1 MNYHPAPVPRST
13 SREVRL
19 FVCATLLAATACPLF
34 AQSPASPPPSATN
47 SAQPESEVI
56 VLTPFTVTSSS
67 DVGFVAASSL
77 AGGRI
82 ATALKDTPVAY
93 SVITSEFLEAF
104 NLTDVAQAAAWTV
117 NSSSDV
123 SDGTGSA
130 FGTTSVGTL
139 KLRGSGV
146 NSPTRNFFPY
156 VVTPDS
162 FNLDRVDFARGP
174 NAVLFGAGG
183 IGGTVNSVTKQALTG
198 KNLQSA
204 RLQVGSWNKF
214 RLTGDVNLPFA
225 GKKGAVRVNVM
236 RDTAETWRQNEWAEK
251 WGTSIALKYKITP
264 RLTFRLEGE
273 ITKREEARALT
284 AMRDRLS
291 SWDGVT
297 TFNGQLPVALTQAQR
312 AAAGVSGPTA
322 MRWVTNASFP
332 SGTLLNFGNLY
343 TTDAL
348 GQNATLANTG
358 RINGV
363 PIRTPGFSLQNTA
376 VVDDYTG
383 IPADRWAAALRGSP
397 YFTVPTREQT
407 PLWSSDVP
415 TYEEEGKD
423 LAAYLNYQ
431 LGNHF
436 FIEVAAD
443 MNTGDKIGNT
453 AARRGL
459 EEVYIDIN
467 QTLPNGAANPNFL
480 HPYTEFMEY
489 RNIRN
494 DDVKNFR
501 TQMVYS
507 REFEKGWLQG
517 KMNLSVMGGVNIE
530 RNEARALTLL
540 LPLSSA
546 RVGAGGAAQNFT
558 GLDARAWVDNDEYSQ
573 FGVYTRLYLDQE
585 NKNYQPADAT
595 PLTITNPVTGA
606 TETIT
611 PRWMYDTRRVD
622 NNRDG
627 LRKYKFFQ
635 TAGNFD
641 LFKNKLVLIGAFR
654 RDFAMLQDRR
664 VVQPGDESSGW
675 DGTTITFRD
684 AAPDDYFNLLYNPKN
699 SAGVITGPAQVAATR
714 PRTRVNSVNLGQP
727 QYANDRFQDDFD
739 SPVLYPI
746 VNTFTVGGVVNVK
759 SWLGLYGNKSR
770 TFSLTPPQTQVD
782 GTLSPPTASEGQDY
796 GIRFT
801 LPNGRVALSIGGF
814 TSFQARESFNMPFN
828 FRTSY
833 NQIADAPVVGDLS
846 PGGRNIRDVAPLPD
860 NVYSTRTRD
869 VSGYEMDLTA
879 NLSPNWRLMLN
890 VGKTVGEYRDQSP
903 DIIAY
908 FGTQD
913 AVTRQIL
920 ADAGVLIDAQNN
932 ASINPALNNPLLINV
947 GRVTTAVNGWNTL
960 QDVVIPNTV
969 SIPQPIT
976 GNSKWVGNVATDY
989 RFRRGILKGVRLGAG
1004 LNYRG
1009 PMVLGYRGS
1018 DTIVDPNNPAA
1029 AIDDPTVDATTPV
1042 MSPAQY
1048 KVIASLSYTFK
1059 LKHNR
1064 SLQLDLNIDNV
1075 LDESEPVYSTAF
1087 GGQSA
1092 TYLRPRTDISSPARV
1107 TVPGLFSYVTPRN
1120 YTLSAKLN
1128 F

>member
-1 MNYHPAPVPRST
+1 MNHPTPVTPPTHSKAGLL
-13 SREVRL
+13 VL
-19 FVCATLLAATACPLF
+19 AALLASTVCPL
-34 AQSPASPPPSATN
+34 
-47 SAQPESEVI
+47 SAQTAATPEPATDAPAKTEADVM

-123 SDGTGSA
+123 SDGTGSG
-130 FGTTSVGTL
+130 FGTTTVGTL

-146 NSPTRNFFPY
+146 NAPTRNFFPY

-183 IGGTVNSVTKQALTG
+183 IGGTLNSVTKQALIG
-198 KNLQSA
+198 KNIQSA
-204 RLQVGSWNKF
+204 RLQVGSWNKL

-225 GKKGAVRVNVM
+225 GKKGAVRINVL
-236 RDTAETWRQNEWAEK
+236 RDTSDTWRENEWMEK
-251 WGTSIALKYKITP
+251 WGASVAFKYNLTK
-264 RLTFRLEGE
+264 RLSFRLEGE
-273 ITKREEARALT
+273 VTKREEARALT

-322 MRWVTNASFP
+322 MRWVTNGNFP
-332 SGTLLNFGNLY
+332 GGTLLNFGNLY

-348 GQNATLANTG
+348 GQNGTLANTG

-363 PIRTPGFSLQNTA
+363 PIITPGFSLQNTA

-383 IPADRWAAALRGSP
+383 IPADRWAAAQRGSP
-397 YFTVPTREQT
+397 FFTLPTREQT

-431 LGNHF
+431 LGNHL
-436 FIEVAAD
+436 FIEIAGD
-443 MNTGDKIGNT
+443 MNTGNKIGNT
-453 AARRGL
+453 AVRRGL
-459 EEVYIDIN
+459 EEIYIDIN
-467 QTLPNGAANPNFL
+467 QTLPNGQPNPGFL

-494 DDVKNFR
+494 DDVKNLR
-501 TQMVYS
+501 AQMVYS
-507 REFEKGWLQG
+507 REFDKGWFKG
-517 KMNLSVMGGVNIE
+517 KMNFSVMGGVNIE
-530 RNEARALTLL
+530 RNEARARTLL

-546 RVGAGGAAQNFT
+546 RVGAGTTAQNFT

-573 FGVYTRLYLDQE
+573 FGVYTRIYLDQE
-585 NKNYQPADAT
+585 NKNYQPADTT
-595 PLTITNPVTGA
+595 PFTITNPVSGA

-611 PRWMYDTRRVD
+611 PQWMYDTRRVD

-641 LFKNKLVLIGAFR
+641 LFNNKLVLIGAFR
-654 RDFAMLQDRR
+654 RDFALLQDRR
-664 VVQPGDESSGW
+664 VVQPGDEAAGW
-675 DGTTITFRD
+675 DGNSITFRQ
-684 AAPDDYFNLLYNPKN
+684 AAPDDYFTLTYNPKN
-699 SAGVITGPAQVAATR
+699 SAGVITGPAVGAATR

-727 QYANDRFQDDFD
+727 QYVNDRFQDDFD
-739 SPVLYPI
+739 SPVLHPI
-746 VNTFTVGGVVNVK
+746 VNTFTAGGVVNLK
-759 SWLGLYGNKSR
+759 PWLGIYGNKSR

-782 GTLSPPTASEGQDY
+782 GTLSPPTASEGKDY

-801 LPNGRVALSIGGF
+801 LPNGRVALSLGGF

-828 FRTSY
+828 FKDSY
-833 NQIADAPVVGDLS
+833 NQIAGAPVIGDLS
-846 PGGRNIRDVAPLPD
+846 PGGRNNRGVAPFPD

-869 VSGYEMDLTA
+869 VSGYELDLTA
-879 NLSPNWRLMLN
+879 NLTPNWRLILN
-890 VGKTVGEYRDQSP
+890 AGKTVGEYRDQSP

-908 FGTQD
+908 FASQD
-913 AVTRQIL
+913 AISRQIL
-920 ADAGVLIDAQNN
+920 ADAGVIIDAQNN
-932 ASINPALNNPLLINV
+932 ASIDPAFNNPLLINV

-976 GNSKWVGNVATDY
+976 GNSKWVGNLASDY
-989 RFRRGILKGVRLGAG
+989 RFRRGLLKGLRVGAG

-1018 DTIVDPNNPAA
+1018 DTIVNPANPA
-1029 AIDDPTVDATTPV
+1029 TAIDDPSVDATTPV
-1042 MSPAQY
+1042 MSPSQY
-1048 KVIASLSYTFK
+1048 KVIGSLSYTIK

-1064 SLQLDLNIDNV
+1064 SLQLDLNIDNL